1 MADKNI
7 NSISDEELE
16 EVAGGGPHPGAGPF
30 TRMAKA
36 QEQRKRAFVE
46 EAKKRLNP
54 NDPLSW
60 FQTVMDLFNERGG
73 IK

>member
-7 NSISDEELE
+7 KKISDEELE
-16 EVAGGGPHPGAGPF
+16 EVAGGGPRPGAGQF
-30 TRMAKA
+30 TKMTRAE
-36 QEQRKRAFVE
+36 EQKKKAFVE

-60 FQTVMDLFNERGG
+60 FQTVVDLFNERGG

>member
-16 EVAGGGPHPGAGPF
+16 EVAGGGPRPGAGQF
-30 TRMAKA
+30 TKMTRAEELK
-36 QEQRKRAFVE
+36 KKAFVE

-60 FQTVMDLFNERGG
+60 FQTVVDLFNERGG